1 VRSVLYRFPDLA
13 QFEQMIAGVGDSE
26 LELGLPSGEAVEDG
40 EWVLA
45 IFELGRGR
53 RATSCAAR
61 AAVSPDGG
69 RLLFEPRDWT
79 RLADFA
85 QKQALNPSAPS
96 RLSSN
101 PGPQERGAL
110 PDPRQERA
118 LPPDARQER
127 GLLSDPRGSSAPPPG
142 MRAGGSTAPPP
153 SPVEVREAA
162 LRRESG
168 RPPGEPARVLVVD
181 DDPDIREVVT
191 AMLEAVGL
199 RVMQSESA
207 EDALSRVQNDVVD
220 LLVLDWNLPRMTG
233 LELCRIIRRQ
243 PGLSHVPVLFL
254 TANASSQDMVDA
266 FASGADDYVVKPFRA
281 PELGARIFSLLRRGR
296 LLLGG

>member
-13 QFEQMIAGVGDSE
+13 QFEQMIAGVDDTE
-26 LELGLPSGEAVEDG
+26 LELGVPSGEAIEDG

-69 RLLFEPRDWT
+69 RLLFEPRDWR

-85 QKQALNPSAPS
+85 QKQALNPSAAS
-96 RLSSN
+96 RSSSD
-101 PGPQERGAL
+101 PGPRPERGSL
-110 PDPRQERA
+110 IE
-118 LPPDARQER
+118 
-127 GLLSDPRGSSAPPPG
+127 PRGSSAPPAA
-142 MRAGGSTAPPP
+142 RVSTPPP
-153 SPVEVREAA
+153 SPVEVRDAA

-168 RPPGEPARVLVVD
+168 RPPGDPARVLVVD

-199 RVMQSESA
+199 RVLQSESA
-207 EDALSRVQNDVVD
+207 EDALTRVQSEVVD

-233 LELCRIIRRQ
+233 LDLCRIIRRQ